1 MPKLHAGGVPTG
13 ARSKWRAFLTLLV
26 AFGLAMPVA
35 TGSAAQSQDPRAERE
50 RVRSQ
55 QASVAAQV
63 DTLKATNA
71 EVGQALAQLEANVA
85 DQQALLED
93 GQRAADQATASVE
106 QARGEE
112 KQAVDEVASLQSKVR
127 DVAIESYMR
136 PTTADPGVILSS
148 DSVSDAARRGALLD
162 FRASKDADLLDQLRA
177 GREDVAVRREEAQQ
191 AAARA
196 EQQRQELADRLVTV
210 EQAKAQ
216 QEQFSESVE
225 QRLDATLAES
235 ASLQALDSK
244 LADQI
249 AADEARI
256 AAQVKA
262 SRAREARAASPA
274 ASPTAP
280 RPARRSAST
289 AAPSITSAGP
299 IVSVRGIRVSSQ
311 IASQLEGMLAAA
323 DADGVA
329 LSGSGYR
336 DPAAQIAVRRSNCGT
351 SDYAVYQMS
360 ASQCS
365 PPTARPGMSM
375 HERGLAID
383 FTYNGSLISSRSS
396 SGYLWLAGN
405 ASRFGFYNL
414 PSEPWHWSTTGS

>member
-1 MPKLHAGGVPTG
+1 MSTG

-71 EVGQALAQLEANVA
+71 EVSQALAQLEANVA

-93 GQRAADQATASVE
+93 GQRAADQAATTVE

-127 DVAIESYMR
+127 DVAVESYMR

-148 DSVSDAARRGALLD
+148 DSVTDAARRSALLD

-177 GREDVAVRREEAQQ
+177 GREDVALRREEAQQ
-191 AAARA
+191 AALRA

-210 EQAKAQ
+210 EQARAQ

-235 ASLQALDSK
+235 ASLQALDSQ

-256 AAQVKA
+256 AAQVRA
-262 SRAREARAASPA
+262 SRAREAQAASPA
-274 ASPTAP
+274 AP
-280 RPARRSAST
+280 RPASRSANT

-336 DPAAQIAVRRSNCGT
+336 DPAAQIAVRQSNCGT

-365 PPTARPGMSM
+365 PPTARPGTSM

-383 FTYNGSLISSRSS
+383 FTYNGSLISSRSNP
-396 SGYLWLAGN
+396 GYLWLAGN